1 MIIIKSYW
9 DLSFD
14 CHSTLLYLNKFCYLM
29 PVALEKIL
37 HIWLKKE
44 LFLWSIIVYIG
55 HGFSK
60 YLEKMCIMCPSGNKE
75 IIQENLLFSKTLIAI
90 QKHLHGQVFIFH
102 SFVYHMQSSR
112 SSGIVH
118 VLFVLWSLCWYNIT
132 TSMASGSLCC
142 WCIVHTEH
150 AVLYKK

>member
-14 CHSTLLYLNKFCYLM
+14 CHSNLLYLNKFCYLM

-75 IIQENLLFSKTLIAI
+75 IIQENLLFSNL
-90 QKHLHGQVFIFH
+90 KHSLLFKNIC
-102 SFVYHMQSSR
+102 MDKSSY
-112 SSGIVH
+112 STAMCSICKVQE
-118 VLFVLWSLCWYNIT
+118 VV
-132 TSMASGSLCC
+132 
-142 WCIVHTEH
+142 V
-150 AVLYKK
+150 